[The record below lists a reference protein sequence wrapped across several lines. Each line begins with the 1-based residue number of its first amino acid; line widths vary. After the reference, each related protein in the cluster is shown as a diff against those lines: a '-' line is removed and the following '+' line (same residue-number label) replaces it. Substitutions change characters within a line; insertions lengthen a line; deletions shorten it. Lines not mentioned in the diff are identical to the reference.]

1 MPSKHTT
8 ASLRGIGLALLAGL
22 LFPGWVSAA
31 ELARQY
37 WAQRDYSEVRAAL
50 VEAIESEG
58 LVLGNVLPFS
68 EMLARTAEAV
78 GRTGSPLLH
87 AEVLQFCSARI
98 AWQLV
103 EESPAQ
109 LALCPMS
116 FAISQAAP
124 GQPILLSWRQ
134 PQASTPGRRSVRAL
148 YQRLLKRLV
157 LELE

>member
-1 MPSKHTT
+1 MPSKF
-8 ASLRGIGLALLAGL
+8 RRIGLALLAGL
-22 LFPGWVSAA
+22 ILPNWAGAA
-31 ELARQY
+31 ELAQQY
-37 WAQRDYSEVRAAL
+37 WVQRDYSEVRAA
-50 VEAIESEG
+50 VVDAIESEG

-116 FAISQAAP
+116 FAISQVAP
-124 GQPILLSWRQ
+124 GQLILLSWRL
-134 PQASTPGRRSVRAL
+134 PQGNSPGQRQVRAL
-148 YQRLLKRLV
+148 YRGLLKKIG
-157 LELE
+157 LELD